1 MMQHLPILPV
11 LVPLLTAAML
21 LLPPFQDKLSR
32 QRWFSGGGL
41 ILLLLISVLGLY
53 QSTAGDTSFYLLG
66 NWPQPFGIVLVHDRL
81 AAMFVLLAS
90 VLAMAA
96 WLFSLGGEDGQGAFY
111 HPLLH
116 FLLMGINGAFLTGD
130 LFNLFVFFEVLLI
143 SSYGLLMH
151 GGGKARARAGLH
163 YVLMNLAG
171 SAVFLLALA
180 LLYAVLGTLNIS
192 DMALRINQLEP
203 SQALL
208 VKAAAGMLLLVFGLK
223 AAVLPLHFWL
233 PSAYS
238 SATPAVAAMFAVMT
252 KIGVYC
258 LLRVFGTL
266 FGEPGNPLED
276 FGQQMLW
283 LAGLATLLLA
293 AIGVVAAQSLK
304 KLVAYL
310 VLVSVGSLISV
321 LAIGTVPAIAA
332 VLYYCLH
339 STLIAAALFLLA
351 DVIAQQRGT
360 VADRLVSGRPLQQPV
375 LLGSLFILA
384 ALAVVGMPPLS
395 GFVGKIWL
403 LQAATTAPDRIVLW
417 SVLLVSSLLVLI
429 ALTRA
434 GSTLFWRLN
443 RQQAGSESSSQPQL
457 YAVLSLLLC
466 SPLLVIFGDAVM
478 QFCLA
483 AAQQL
488 QAPLTFA
495 TAGGVDR

>member
-11 LVPLLTAAML
+11 LVPLLTAALL
-21 LLPPFQDKLSR
+21 LLPPFQAKLSR

-41 ILLLLISVLGLY
+41 VLLLLVSVLGLIES
-53 QSTAGDTSFYLLG
+53 STGVSSFYLLG

-81 AAMFVLLAS
+81 AAMFVLLAA
-90 VLAMAA
+90 VLALAA

-130 LFNLFVFFEVLLI
+130 LFNLFVFEVLLI

-180 LLYAVLGTLNIS
+180 LLYAVLGTLNIA

-238 SATPAVAAMFAVMT
+238 SAAPAVAAMFAVMT

-266 FGEPGNPLED
+266 FAEPGHPLQD
-276 FGQQMLW
+276 FGQQLLW

-375 LLGSLFILA
+375 LLGTLFIVA

-403 LQAATTAPDRIVLW
+403 LQAATEVSERAALW
-417 SVLLVSSLLVLI
+417 SVLLLSSLLVLI

-443 RQQAGSESSSQPQL
+443 RQQAGSESASLPQL

-483 AAQQL
+483 TAQQL
-488 QAPLTFA
+488 QTPLA
-495 TAGGVDR
+495 EMTAGGNQ

>member
-1 MMQHLPILPV
+1 MQHLPILPI
-11 LVPLLTAAML
+11 LIPLLTAALL
-21 LLPPFQDKLSR
+21 LLPPFQTMLSR
-32 QRWFSGGGL
+32 QRWFSGAS
-41 ILLLLISVLGLY
+41 LLLLVLVSAFGLY
-53 QSTAGDTSFYLLG
+53 ESAFGATNFYLLG

-81 AAMFVLLAS
+81 AAMFVLLTA
-90 VLAMAA
+90 VLALAT
-96 WLFSLGGEDGQGAFY
+96 WLFSIGGEDGLGAFY

-151 GGGKARARAGLH
+151 SGGKARARAGLH

-180 LLYAVLGTLNIS
+180 LLYAALGTLNIA
-192 DMALRINQLEP
+192 DMAQKISQLEP
-203 SQALL
+203 SQVPL

-238 SATPAVAAMFAVMT
+238 AATPAVAAMFAVMT

-266 FGEPGNPLED
+266 FAGYDNPLAD

-293 AIGVVAAQSLK
+293 AMGVVAAQSLK
-304 KLVAYL
+304 KLIAYL

-321 LAIGTVPAIAA
+321 LAIGTVPAVAA

-351 DVIAQQRGT
+351 DLIAKQRGT

-403 LQAATTAPDRIVLW
+403 LQAATDASDKIALW
-417 SVLLVSSLLVLI
+417 SVVLLSSLLVLI

-443 RQQAGSESSSQPQL
+443 KQQAGTERCGRAQL
-457 YAVLSLLLC
+457 VAVFSLLLS

-478 QFCLA
+478 QFCLL

-488 QAPLTFA
+488 HTPLLLSTMR
-495 TAGGVDR
+495 GQ

>member
-11 LVPLLTAAML
+11 LVPLLTAAFM
-21 LLPPFQDKLSR
+21 LLPPFQAKLSR
-32 QRWFSGGGL
+32 QRWLSGAGL
-41 ILLLLISVLGLY
+41 ALLVLVSLVGLY
-53 QSTAGDTSFYLLG
+53 ESSFGNTSYYLLG

-81 AAMFVLLAS
+81 AAMFVMLTA
-90 VLAMAA
+90 VLALAA
-96 WLFSLGGEDGQGAFY
+96 WVFSLGGEDGQGAFY

-151 GGGKARARAGLH
+151 GGGKLRARAGLH
-163 YVLMNLAG
+163 YVLLNLAG

-180 LLYAVLGTLNIS
+180 LLYAVLGTLNIV
-192 DMALRINQLEP
+192 DMAQRVQQLEP
-203 SQALL
+203 SQTLL

-238 SATPAVAAMFAVMT
+238 SAAPAVAAMFAVMT

-258 LLRVFGTL
+258 FIRVFGTL
-266 FGEPGNPLED
+266 FGDAGNELED
-276 FGQQMLW
+276 FGQQLLW
-283 LAGLATLLLA
+283 LAGLATLVLA

-304 KLVAYL
+304 KVVAYL
-310 VLVSVGSLISV
+310 VLVSVGTLISV
-321 LAIGTVPAIAA
+321 LAIGSVPAIAA
-332 VLYYCLH
+332 VLYYSVH

-360 VADRLVSGRPLQQPV
+360 VADRLVSGRPLLQPV

-403 LQAATTAPDRIVLW
+403 LQAATEAAEKVALW
-417 SVLLVSSLLVLI
+417 TVLLISSLLVLI

-443 RQQAGSESSSQPQL
+443 KQQAGTEHCSKLQL
-457 YAVLSLLLC
+457 YAVCGLLLC
-466 SPLLVIFGDAVM
+466 SPLLVVFGDLVM
-478 QFCLA
+478 QFCVA

-488 QAPLTFA
+488 ETPLQIPA
-495 TAGGVDR
+495 MGGNQ

>member
-11 LVPLLTAAML
+11 LVPLLTAALM
-21 LLPPFQDKLSR
+21 LLPPFQAKLSR
-32 QRWFSGGGL
+32 QRWFSGAGL
-41 ILLLLISVLGLY
+41 VLLVLVSLLGLNE
-53 QSTAGDTSFYLLG
+53 SLGGATSFYLLG

-81 AAMFVLLAS
+81 AAMFVLLTA
-90 VLAMAA
+90 VLALAA
-96 WLFSLGGEDGQGAFY
+96 WVFSLGGEDGQGAFY

-151 GGGKARARAGLH
+151 GGGKPRARAGLH
-163 YVLMNLAG
+163 YVLLNLAG

-180 LLYAVLGTLNIS
+180 LLYAVLGTLNIA
-192 DMALRINQLEP
+192 DMAQRIQQLEP

-238 SATPAVAAMFAVMT
+238 SAAPAVAAMFAVMT

-258 LLRVFGTL
+258 ILRVFGSL
-266 FGEPGNPLED
+266 FGDAGNALED

-283 LAGLATLLLA
+283 LAGLATLVLA
-293 AIGVVAAQSLK
+293 AVGVVAAQSLK
-304 KLVAYL
+304 KVVAYL
-310 VLVSVGSLISV
+310 VLVSVGTLISV

-332 VLYYCLH
+332 VLYYSLH

-351 DVIAQQRGT
+351 DLIAQQRGT

-403 LQAATTAPDRIVLW
+403 LQAATVATDKVALW

-443 RQQAGSESSSQPQL
+443 KQQAGTERCGRSQL
-457 YAVLSLLLC
+457 YAVFSLMLC
-466 SPLLVIFGDAVM
+466 SPLLVVFGDPVM

-483 AAQQL
+483 TAQQL
-488 QAPLTFA
+488 QTPLDITV
-495 TAGGVDR
+495 TGGGQ

>member
-1 MMQHLPILPV
+1 MMQHLPILPI
-11 LVPLLTAAML
+11 LVPMITAALM
-21 LLPPFQDKLSR
+21 LLPPFQAKLSR
-32 QRWFSGGGL
+32 QRWFSGVGL
-41 ILLLLISVLGLY
+41 VLLLVVSLLGLY
-53 QSTAGDTSFYLLG
+53 ASLTGTTRFYLLG

-81 AAMFVLLAS
+81 AALFVLLTAL
-90 VLAMAA
+90 LAMAA

-151 GGGKARARAGLH
+151 GGGKLRARAGLH
-163 YVLMNLAG
+163 YVLLNLAG
-171 SAVFLLALA
+171 SAVFLLALG
-180 LLYAVLGTLNIS
+180 LLYAVLGTLNIA
-192 DMALRINQLEP
+192 DMAQRIQQLEP

-223 AAVLPLHFWL
+223 AAILPLHFWL

-238 SATPAVAAMFAVMT
+238 SAAPAVAAMFAVMT

-258 LLRVFGTL
+258 VLRVFGTL
-266 FGEPGNPLED
+266 FSDAGNVLEG
-276 FGQQMLW
+276 FGQDMLW
-283 LAGLATLLLA
+283 LAGLATLILA

-304 KLVAYL
+304 RIVAYL
-310 VLVSVGSLISV
+310 VLVSVGTLISV

-332 VLYYCLH
+332 VLYYSLH

-403 LQAATTAPDRIVLW
+403 LQAATETADQVALW
-417 SVLLVSSLLVLI
+417 TLLLISSLLVLI

-443 RQQAGSESSSQPQL
+443 KQQAGTERCSRSQFA
-457 YAVLSLLLC
+457 AVFSLLLC
-466 SPLLVIFGDAVM
+466 SPLLVVFGDSVM

-488 QAPLTFA
+488 QVPVSFA
-495 TAGGVDR
+495 MTGAK

>member
-1 MMQHLPILPV
+1 MMQHLPILPI
-11 LVPLLTAAML
+11 LIPLLTGALL
-21 LLPPFQDKLSR
+21 LLPPFRTMLSR

-41 ILLLLISVLGLY
+41 VLLVAVAGLGLY
-53 QSTAGDTSFYLLG
+53 QSTFGVTSFYLLG

-81 AAMFVLLAS
+81 SAMFVFLAAVLALAS
-90 VLAMAA
+90 
-96 WLFSLGGEDGQGAFY
+96 WLFSTAGEDGLGAFY

-151 GGGKARARAGLH
+151 SGGKMRAKAGLH

-180 LLYAVLGTLNIS
+180 LIYAVLGTLNIA
-192 DMALRINQLEP
+192 DMAQKIQQLAP
-203 SQALL
+203 SQLPLL
-208 VKAAAGMLLLVFGLK
+208 KAAAGMLLLVFGLK

-238 SATPAVAAMFAVMT
+238 AATPAVAAMFAVMT

-266 FGEPGNPLED
+266 FSGSDNPLAD
-276 FGQQMLW
+276 FAGDMLW
-283 LAGLATLLLA
+283 LAGLTTLLLA
-293 AIGVVAAQSLK
+293 AMGVVAAQSLK
-304 KLVAYL
+304 KLIAYL

-332 VLYYCLH
+332 VLYYSLH
-339 STLIAAALFLLA
+339 STLIAAVLFLLA
-351 DVIAQQRGT
+351 DLIARQRGT

-375 LLGSLFILA
+375 LLGLLFILA
-384 ALAVVGMPPLS
+384 ALTVVGMPPLS
-395 GFVGKIWL
+395 GFIGKIWL
-403 LQAATTAPDRIVLW
+403 LQAATETSDRLALW
-417 SVLLVSSLLVLI
+417 SVVLLSSLLVLI

-443 RQQAGSESSSQPQL
+443 KQQAGTDRCDTRQL
-457 YAVLSLLLC
+457 IAVISLLLC
-466 SPLLVIFGDAVM
+466 SPLLVIFGDTVM
-478 QFCLA
+478 QFCLLT
-483 AAQQL
+483 AQQL
-488 QAPLTFA
+488 QQPLVLS
-495 TAGGVDR
+495 TAGGY

>member
-1 MMQHLPILPV
+1 MMQHLPILPII
-11 LVPLLTAAML
+11 VPLLTAALL
-21 LLPPFQDKLSR
+21 LLPPFQARLAR
-32 QRWFSGGGL
+32 QRWFSGVGL
-41 ILLLLISVLGLY
+41 VLLLLVSVLGLAE
-53 QSTAGDTSFYLLG
+53 SAAGGTSYYLLG

-81 AAMFVLLAS
+81 AAMFVLLTS
-90 VLAMAA
+90 VLALAA

-163 YVLMNLAG
+163 YVLINLAG

-180 LLYAVLGTLNIS
+180 LLYAVLGTLNIA
-192 DMALRINQLEP
+192 DMALRIGQLEP
-203 SQALL
+203 SQVLL
-208 VKAAAGMLLLVFGLK
+208 VKSAAGMLLLVFGLK
-223 AAVLPLHFWL
+223 AAILPLHFWL

-238 SATPAVAAMFAVMT
+238 AAAPAVAAMFAVMT

-266 FGEPGNPLED
+266 FAEPGHPLQD
-276 FGQQMLW
+276 FGQQLLW

-339 STLIAAALFLLA
+339 STVIAAALFLLA

-375 LLGSLFILA
+375 LLGTLFILA

-403 LQAATTAPDRIVLW
+403 LQAATDTSVQLALW
-417 SVLLVSSLLVLI
+417 SVVLLSSLLVLI

-443 RQQAGSESSSQPQL
+443 RQQAGNERTSLPQL
-457 YAVLSLLLC
+457 YAVLGLLLC

-483 AAQQL
+483 TAQQI
-488 QAPLTFA
+488 QTPLA
-495 TAGGVDR
+495 AVAARGNQ